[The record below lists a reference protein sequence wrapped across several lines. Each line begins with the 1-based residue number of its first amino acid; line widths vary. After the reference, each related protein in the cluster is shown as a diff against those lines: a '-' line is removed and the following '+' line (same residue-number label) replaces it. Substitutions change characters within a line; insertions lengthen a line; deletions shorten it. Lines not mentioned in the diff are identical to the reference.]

1 MSSLD
6 YYEREV
12 DAFFSRTVD
21 LDLTPIWDA
30 FLEHVTDGGLILDA
44 GCGSGRDSR
53 QFLQRGYRV
62 SAFDAS
68 AAMAEKASAYT
79 GIPVERRRIEDL
91 TEVGIY
97 DGVWCCAAAL
107 HVADS
112 EIVDALR
119 RLHNALCVGG
129 TCYLS
134 FKVGPGER
142 IEDGRRFLDFDEA
155 RLTTALNRTNVAE
168 VVRMWRTDDQGSR
181 EKVTWLNSLSRRL

>member
-1 MSSLD
+1 MNSLD

-21 LDLTPIWDA
+21 RDLTPIWDA
-30 FLEHVTDGGLILDA
+30 FLQQVPDGGLILDA

-79 GIPVERRRIEDL
+79 GIPVDRRRIEDL
-91 TEVGIY
+91 TEPGLY

-107 HVADS
+107 HVADAQGGD
-112 EIVDALR
+112 DAKFPGGLVPKELPRKRMGGRLR
-119 RLHNALCVGG
+119 
-129 TCYLS
+129 T
-134 FKVGPGER
+134 
-142 IEDGRRFLDFDEA
+142 RR
-155 RLTTALNRTNVAE
+155 R
-168 VVRMWRTDDQGSR
+168 
-181 EKVTWLNSLSRRL
+181 